1 MIQVF
6 GERCFQIDCKTA
18 FLFSP
23 LQRAHDLTWHNMTH
37 GRSMNAL
44 CTFNLGSVYVG
55 WKTVNIYFIY
65 KLFPFIAVLI
75 LTF

>member
-6 GERCFQIDCKTA
+6 GERSFQIDCKTA

-23 LQRAHDLTWHNMTH
+23 LQRAHDLTWQYMTH

-44 CTFNLGSVYVG
+44 NTFNLGSVYVG
-55 WKTVNIYFIY
+55 
-65 KLFPFIAVLI
+65 
-75 LTF
+75 